1 MTISNEISSPI
12 IKKYQNPGIV
22 QMQTLTK
29 GLHQFGYKINKVSDK
44 KAAKLNKSVLEH
56 LI

>member
-1 MTISNEISSPI
+1 
-12 IKKYQNPGIV
+12 
-22 QMQTLTK
+22 MQTLTK

>member
-1 MTISNEISSPI
+1 
-12 IKKYQNPGIV
+12 
-22 QMQTLTK
+22 MQTLTK

-44 KAAKLNKSVLEH
+44 KVAQLNKSILDH